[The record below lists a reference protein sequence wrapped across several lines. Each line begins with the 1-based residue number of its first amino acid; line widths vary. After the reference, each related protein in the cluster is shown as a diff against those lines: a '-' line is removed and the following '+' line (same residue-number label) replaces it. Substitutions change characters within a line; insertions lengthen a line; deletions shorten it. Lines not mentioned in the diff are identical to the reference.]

1 MSGRDD
7 WRSGTE
13 LVVIQDMTKKRG
25 RKPLAKRDR
34 KDQLVQTRVPGDLS
48 ETLREAAKQKRVS
61 VSQLI
66 RNVLEDT
73 FELVDNVVGDAVQ
86 LTQNVRRDAIR
97 IAESAKGLGKRAA
110 TGKGNVAVAEIEAW
124 QEVLLNRDVLC
135 AQCGRVVERGER
147 AAFGIG
153 SDPTAPKLWLCATCA
168 AALTP

>member
-1 MSGRDD
+1 MSDD
-7 WRSGTE
+7 WKTGTE
-13 LVVIQDMTKKRG
+13 LVVIRDMTKKRG
-25 RKPLAKRDR
+25 RKPMAKRER

-86 LTQNVRRDAIR
+86 LGQNVRRDAIR

-110 TGKGNVAVAEIEAW
+110 AGNSLALGEIEAW
-124 QEVLLNRDVLC
+124 QEVLLNRDVMC
-135 AQCGRVVERGER
+135 AQCGRVVERGEK
-147 AAFGIG
+147 AAFGVS
-153 SDPTAPKLWLCATCA
+153 SDPTAPKVWLCATCA